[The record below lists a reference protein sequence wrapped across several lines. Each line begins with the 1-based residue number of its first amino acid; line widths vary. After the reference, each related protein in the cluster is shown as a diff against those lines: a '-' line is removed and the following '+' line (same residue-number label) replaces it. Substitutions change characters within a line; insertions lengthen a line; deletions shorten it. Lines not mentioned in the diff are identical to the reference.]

1 MTKTSILAAALATI
15 LAIPLA
21 AAQSPAVGD
30 AAKGRDK
37 TQKCQ
42 GCHGIDGWRTAYPE
56 VYRVPRIGNQHE
68 AYLVK
73 ALQEYKS
80 GERAHPSMRAIAAS
94 LSDQD
99 MADLAAYYAQ
109 GGVKTAVK

>member
-1 MTKTSILAAALATI
+1 MTKTTVLATA
-15 LAIPLA
+15 LVVALSTPLA
-21 AAQSPAVGD
+21 WGEGAPVGD
-30 AAKGRDK
+30 AAKGREK

-56 VYRVPRIGNQHE
+56 VYRVPRIGGQHE
-68 AYLVK
+68 TYLAK
-73 ALQEYKS
+73 ALQEYKN
-80 GERAHPSMRAIAAS
+80 GERSHPSMRGIAAS

-109 GGVKTAVK
+109 GGVKTAGK

>member
-1 MTKTSILAAALATI
+1 MNKTTLLGAALAAALVV
-15 LAIPLA
+15 PMA
-21 AAQSPAVGD
+21 AAQGT
-30 AAKGRDK
+30 AAGNATQGREK

-42 GCHGIDGWRTAYPE
+42 GCHGIEGWRTAFPE
-56 VYRVPRIGNQHE
+56 VYRVPRIGGQHE

-80 GERAHPSMRAIAAS
+80 GERSHPSMRGIAAS

-109 GGVKTAVK
+109 AGVRTAGK